1 MQPILYLA
9 ITFAL
14 VCLYQ
19 LSLTWKV
26 NNVDKAASQYAL
38 SQIDVNFNKEISDLD
53 SIVADSTQ
61 RIIDSQNIKEYYTNN
76 RDIILK
82 DLEKEYIQ
90 KESMCHPHIQD

>member
-1 MQPILYLA
+1 MKSRKPILYLA

-19 LSLTWKV
+19 LSFTWKV

-61 RIIDSQNIKEYYTNN
+61 RIIDSQNNDIKNFYNISDEIMSQN
-76 RDIILK
+76 RIFSI
-82 DLEKEYIQ
+82 
-90 KESMCHPHIQD
+90 